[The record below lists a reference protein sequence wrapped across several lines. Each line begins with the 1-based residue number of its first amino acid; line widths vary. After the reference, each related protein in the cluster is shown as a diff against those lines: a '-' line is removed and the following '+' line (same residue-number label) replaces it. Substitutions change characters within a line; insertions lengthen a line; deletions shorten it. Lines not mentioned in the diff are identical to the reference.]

1 MNKADMFLRFN
12 FDLNSKNEAFVC
24 RGEVVKMQA
33 NTVNQV
39 LKSLVMAEIK
49 AGFIESFSFNL
60 KGNKMGVKGSAI
72 MLYKRLDVMIYK
84 QKNGFGHFK
93 KRKFLSFIANSF
105 VIKNSNPL
113 RKKNVRIAKIDYQR
127 VPNKAFFYTIWKSLV
142 DGIYGSVI

>member
-1 MNKADMFLRFN
+1 
-12 FDLNSKNEAFVC
+12 
-24 RGEVVKMQA
+24 MQA
-33 NTVNQV
+33 NAVNQV

-60 KGNKMGVKGSAI
+60 KGNKLGIKGSSI
-72 MLYKRLDVMIYK
+72 MLYEGLDVMIYK

-105 VIKNSNPL
+105 MIKNSNPDQN
-113 RKKNVRIAKIDYQR
+113 KPVRIAKINYTR

-142 DGIYGSVI
+142 EGIYGSVI